1 MNKINER
8 DETLMSICAATQ
20 GWSDLDPES
29 GEPNANSFCSRL
41 VRALYTSS
49 SLARADGKDP
59 PSMDFL
65 YRLVYTYTGP
75 ARAINKMKPDCL
87 ELVAIFQKCKFKI
100 AATGAN
106 DVINKDGGNAI
117 STSFIHAGIG
127 DSERLY
133 QEEIHAAHKPNG
145 WLWKREP
152 YQALAKSP
160 EWIPC
165 GGILNMGEFKLEKS
179 SCLKEQTRII
189 DKDGSLKATD
199 DFEHI
204 SSDIESLKVG
214 KRHIS

>member
-1 MNKINER
+1 
-8 DETLMSICAATQ
+8 MSICAETQ
-20 GWSDLDPES
+20 GRFELDPES

-133 QEEIHAAHKPNG
+133 QEEPHPSHQPNG
-145 WLWKREP
+145 WLWKRVSG
-152 YQALAKSP
+152 QV
-160 EWIPC
+160 
-165 GGILNMGEFKLEKS
+165 LEKS
-179 SCLKEQTRII
+179 LEWSHWGGVDLEYGRIQIGKEFWSERTNANNRQRWH
-189 DKDGSLKATD
+189 S
-199 DFEHI
+199 
-204 SSDIESLKVG
+204 
-214 KRHIS
+214 